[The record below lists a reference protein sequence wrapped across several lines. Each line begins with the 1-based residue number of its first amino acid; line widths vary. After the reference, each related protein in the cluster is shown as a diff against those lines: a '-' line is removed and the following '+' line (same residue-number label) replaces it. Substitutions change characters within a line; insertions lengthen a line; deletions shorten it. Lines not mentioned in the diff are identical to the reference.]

1 MPVSPRTMLLTCAL
15 LCCGAVS
22 GETLIPLNGQSQQ
35 QIQNDIAACQSQAA
49 GNSATSSSG
58 TGGALAWVTAATGG
72 TVRSRALMP
81 GTSPMPRA
89 ICRASRATEPPRL

>member
-35 QIQNDIAACQSQAA
+35 QSQNDIAASQSQAA
-49 GNSATSSSG
+49 HDREQAAFSG
-58 TGGALAWVTAATGG
+58 YNRRGSKDSQL
-72 TVRSRALMP
+72 R
-81 GTSPMPRA
+81 
-89 ICRASRATEPPRL
+89 